1 MSRQKTELLH
11 KQQLEDLVKVKRTE
25 KEKDREN
32 IKLNDLLLFAL
43 KSALD
48 SVQDSGGP
56 LISFVVR
63 ESKGKRQMTRFAT
76 SSIEQGVVKARKFIS
91 RSRAHTEMYALAYD
105 DFVTI
110 METRYSPAIIVEAG
124 ERGKKDTITLGQ
136 VYRPKK
142 TLQNQNWSIFN
153 YYLEPL
159 CWSWPPTPLLLPSKP
174 NLLFATDHSRVVKM
188 PISNKIDWS
197 ILHYIYGHTHVTY
210 GKLHEEFVDMKQE
223 VMEFYGIGRIAKST
237 LCEHLKYLRDKEKL
251 IKREINDEKKEVYV
265 VTTKGKEVYMAVYE
279 KWL

>member
-1 MSRQKTELLH
+1 M
-11 KQQLEDLVKVKRTE
+11 V
-25 KEKDREN
+25 
-32 IKLNDLLLFAL
+32 NDLLLFAL
-43 KSALD
+43 KSALN

-56 LISFVVR
+56 LISFVIC
-63 ESKGKRQMTRFAT
+63 ESKGKRRMTRFAT
-76 SSIEQGVVKARKFIS
+76 NRIEQVVVKARKFIS
-91 RSRAHTEMYALAYD
+91 RAHTERYALAYD

-110 METRYSPAIIVEAG
+110 MGVSYGPAIIVEAG
-124 ERGKKDTITLGQ
+124 ERRTKDTITLGQ

-153 YYLEPL
+153 NPSEPL

-174 NLLFATDHSRVVKM
+174 NLLFATDYHDRVGTR
-188 PISNKIDWS
+188 PIISKIDWS
-197 ILHYIYGHTHVTY
+197 IFHYIYSHTHVTY
-210 GKLHEEFVDMKQE
+210 SKLHEEFVDMKQE